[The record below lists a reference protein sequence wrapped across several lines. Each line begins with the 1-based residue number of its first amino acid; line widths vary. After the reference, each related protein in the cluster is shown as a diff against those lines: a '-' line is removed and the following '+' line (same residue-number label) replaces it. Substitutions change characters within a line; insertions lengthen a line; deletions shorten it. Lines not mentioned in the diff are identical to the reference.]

1 MSPNPSDKPQ
11 EFNAIPDSTSALM
24 CRICGK
30 PVLVEAAKDDGD
42 GKPIHEECYAVQVQL
57 EHAGN
62 GVQDGKASVATTRP
76 WKVIAAE
83 AKAEQDPQKLS
94 KLVHELNQALKEQ
107 GLDGKSKANR

>member
-11 EFNAIPDSTSALM
+11 ESKTIPDSKSALM

-30 PVLVEAAKDDGD
+30 PVLVEAANGD
-42 GKPIHEECYAVQVQL
+42 GKPIHEECYAVQVQP
-57 EHAGN
+57 EHASD
-62 GVQDGKASVATTRP
+62 GVQDGKASGASTRP

-83 AKAEQDPQKLS
+83 AKREQDPQKLS

-107 GLDGKSKANR
+107 GLDGKSRQKG